1 MVDVSTRF
9 GYFER
14 LSQSREEHMLMKGK
28 RGLVVGVANKWS
40 IAWGISQ
47 KLLEEGAELA
57 FTYQND
63 RLAKNVREL
72 TEHLDNPILI
82 PMDVTSDKQIVLT
95 FELLKRV
102 WGHLDFIVHAVAY
115 APRACLE
122 GQFVSTSREDFRI
135 AHEVSAYSLA
145 ALCQSAQGLMGE
157 GGSVIALSYLGSTRV
172 VPNYNVMGVAKAAL
186 EASVRYLAADL
197 GPQGIRV
204 NAVSAGP
211 IKTLASSGISGM
223 GGMLRHHRM
232 RAPLRKDT
240 ETAEVADASLFLL
253 SPMGRGITGQVLY
266 VDGGFSIMAD

>member
-1 MVDVSTRF
+1 
-9 GYFER
+9 
-14 LSQSREEHMLMKGK
+14 MLMKGK

-47 KLLEEGAELA
+47 RLLEEGAELA

-63 RLAKNVREL
+63 RLGKNVREL
-72 TEHLDNPILI
+72 TEHLENPILI

-102 WGHLDFIVHAVAY
+102 WGHLDFIVHAVAF
-115 APRACLE
+115 APRAALE
-122 GQFVSTSREDFRI
+122 GQFLATSREDFRI
-135 AHEVSAYSLA
+135 AHDVSAYSLA

-197 GPQGIRV
+197 GPQGVRV

-211 IKTLASSGISGM
+211 IKTLAASGISGFGNKM
-223 GGMLRHHRM
+223 RHHRD
-232 RAPLRKDT
+232 RAPLGRDT
-240 ETAEVADASLFLL
+240 ETEEVADASLFLL
-253 SPMGRGITGQVLY
+253 SPMSRGITGQVLY